1 LELDPLGRFNDL
13 SIKNKIPKSIF
24 NKIIKRMQYVEEG
37 AKRIELISGIKYPQ
51 YYIEPI
57 LPIEKTSLEVGK
69 TGILFARTIPT
80 TITIPN
86 TTRQSIA
93 IIVQLSA
100 ALIAFGNKGTIHGI
114 LAHEFLHYIE
124 HVRRFTTKN
133 IISDEIA
140 NTIFESQY
148 ADAERLYSPNLIF
161 KDKSKG
167 PALIKL
173 MRKKFPNHTVE
184 AKLINKTRELWMNKG
199 LPYTKINPSA
209 NIAGFNFVTMTN
221 TIFDPMV
228 KQRINEIENIVK
240 NKNKK

>member
-1 LELDPLGRFNDL
+1 MELDPLGRFNDPN
-13 SIKNKIPKSIF
+13 IRNKIPKSIF
-24 NKIIKRMQYVEEG
+24 NKITKRIGYVKEG
-37 AKRIELISGIKYPQ
+37 TNRIELISGIKYPQ
-51 YYIEPI
+51 YYIEPF
-57 LPIEKTSLEVGK
+57 LPIQKTSLEMGQTVF
-69 TGILFARTIPT
+69 LFARTIPT

-86 TTRQSIA
+86 TNRQSIA

-124 HVRRFTTKN
+124 LVRRFTTKN

-140 NTIFESQY
+140 DTIFESQY
-148 ADAERLYSPNLIF
+148 ADAERLYNPNLIF

-199 LPYTKINPSA
+199 LPYTKINPSE
-209 NIAGFNFVTMTN
+209 NIAGFDLVVITN

-228 KQRINEIENIVK
+228 KQRINEIENIGK

>member
-1 LELDPLGRFNDL
+1 
-13 SIKNKIPKSIF
+13 
-24 NKIIKRMQYVEEG
+24 MQYVEEG
-37 AKRIELISGIKYPQ
+37 VKRIELISGIKYPQ

-57 LPIEKTSLEVGK
+57 LPISITSLEVGK
-69 TGILFARTIPT
+69 YGALFARTIPT
-80 TITIPN
+80 TTIQGV
-86 TTRQSIA
+86 T

-100 ALIAFGNKGTIHGI
+100 ALIVFGNKGTIHGI
-114 LAHEFLHYIE
+114 LAHEFLHYFE
-124 HVRRFTTKN
+124 FVRRFTKMN
-133 IISDEIA
+133 NLSDEIVD
-140 NTIFESQY
+140 TIFESQY

-184 AKLINKTRELWMNKG
+184 EKLINKTRELWMNKG